1 MSAEVNSMARIAWL
15 DTCKGICIL
24 LVVYGHISGGLE
36 VSGNLA
42 PHTFWIAL
50 REWVYLF
57 HMPAFFALS
66 GMLASKLAKL
76 SPQQFFLSR
85 LRTICFPYIVWTVI
99 LVGTQYVL
107 AQYANTPPDLSRAR
121 RFLVEPYGYGLWF
134 LYSLLIISL
143 IYYLVAS
150 WRIPVVVTLGL
161 ALSLSLLASQNVFA
175 FWPILNT
182 SLSFFIY
189 YAAAACASE
198 SEVFLFPAMG
208 RFAELLSG
216 ACLLLTMTLLH
227 MALNDRGWLF
237 NVVLAGLGIM
247 GVICLAKGLA
257 KTITDRFWT
266 VLGMFSLEIY
276 LGHPLWG
283 TLARAG
289 LLRSRIDSPTVFV
302 LAGVCVGVA
311 GSLFIG
317 VLCRTWNFPYL
328 FKWPQRQPRPLE
340 AVPA

>member
-1 MSAEVNSMARIAWL
+1 MSAAINSMERIAWL
-15 DTCKGICIL
+15 DACKGICIV

-36 VSGNLA
+36 VSGKLA
-42 PHTFWIAL
+42 QNTFWLAL

-66 GMLASKLAKL
+66 GMLAAKVTKL
-76 SPQQFFLSR
+76 SPQQFFLGR

-107 AQYANTPPDLSRAR
+107 ARYANTPPDLSRAR

-143 IYYLVAS
+143 IYYLLAR
-150 WRIPVVVTLGL
+150 WRIPVAVKLML
-161 ALSLSLLASQNVFA
+161 ALILSLLASRNVFA
-175 FWPILNT
+175 FWPIFNT
-182 SLSFFIY
+182 SMSFFIY
-189 YAAAACASE
+189 YAVAACASE
-198 SEVFLFPAMG
+198 SQGSLFPDRG
-208 RFAELLSG
+208 RLQELLSG
-216 ACLLLTMTLLH
+216 AFLLLTMTLLH
-227 MALNDRGWLF
+227 MEVRDRGWLF
-237 NVVLAGLGIM
+237 NLVLAGLGIM

-257 KTITDRFWT
+257 KTITNRFWA

-289 LLRSRIDSPTVFV
+289 LLRSGIDSPAVFV
-302 LAGVCVGVA
+302 LAGVGLGLA
-311 GSLFIG
+311 GSLLIG

-328 FKWPQRQPRPLE
+328 FKWPQRQPRNLE